1 MNLEIQNYKQEL
13 SFLTDKI
20 VETTGDISLFLDD
33 LNYCCGDIKIEKEVY
48 RHVLPLMKILSE
60 QIENLGKTMQKIIKN
75 G

>member
-1 MNLEIQNYKQEL
+1 MNLEIQTYQQEL
-13 SFLTDKI
+13 SLVTDKI
-20 VETTGDISLFLDD
+20 VEITGGISLFLDD
-33 LNYCCGDIKIEKEVY
+33 LNYCGGDIKIENEVY